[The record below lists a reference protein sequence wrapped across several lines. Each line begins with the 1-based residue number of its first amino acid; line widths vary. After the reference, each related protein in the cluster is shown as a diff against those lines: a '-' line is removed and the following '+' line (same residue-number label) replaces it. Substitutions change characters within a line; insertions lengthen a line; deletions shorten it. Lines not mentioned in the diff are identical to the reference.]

1 MDGATHFLLVLAAVL
16 IIVCCLLW
24 LASSA
29 CLLGK
34 SHSIRKD
41 VDTLVDSIKELA
53 AIARKFLGGV
63 KQKVVGLEED
73 LRDARD
79 SAEKYTSLEF
89 PPPEYPPEN
98 DDRYWRDPTSQYHFP
113 YFE

>member
-1 MDGATHFLLVLAAVL
+1 MDGATHFLFVLAAVL

-24 LASSA
+24 LAGSA

-34 SHSIRKD
+34 SHRIRKD
-41 VDTLVDSIKELA
+41 IDTLFDAIKELGA
-53 AIARKFLGGV
+53 VAKKFAGGLTRKVSGSEG
-63 KQKVVGLEED
+63 
-73 LRDARD
+73 DA
-79 SAEKYTSLEF
+79 EMYTEAFSPQRSLKF